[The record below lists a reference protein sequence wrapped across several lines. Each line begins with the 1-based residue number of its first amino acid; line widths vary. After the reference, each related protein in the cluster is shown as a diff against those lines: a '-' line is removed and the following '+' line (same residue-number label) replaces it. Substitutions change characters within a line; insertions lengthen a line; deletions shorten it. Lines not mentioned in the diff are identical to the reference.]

1 MNKHLLIT
9 LIALLLTCFT
19 VYAQTS
25 APATTAIKG
34 TVVDSVKKQPL
45 AYVTMALTDAATN
58 QPVKST
64 FTREDGSF
72 TMSGI
77 AVKHYKL
84 NLVFVGY
91 QTKIIDVAQPDK
103 ATNLGQL
110 LMRVSS
116 NQLKEVT
123 ITHVKPLMKR
133 EVDRISYDVQA
144 DPENKVITVLDMMR
158 RVPLLSVDATD
169 NIKLQGNTNYKI
181 LINGKPSALI
191 ARNPADVFRSM
202 PASNIQKIEVITTPP
217 AKYDAEGLAGIINI
231 ITKKDIEQ
239 GYNGSINTRYSNI
252 WGPGVNLNLTMKQGK
267 FGIGGYAGYNKRSKV
282 TTGFS
287 NINQSSTSANT
298 NDANYEFSDLRQSGT
313 NTNTGNYTYAN
324 TELTYEADSLNLL
337 TGTFEYYGGKG
348 SSDRDLLSNLSST
361 YTRNSNGYRSYSN
374 IDSKDK
380 GFGAGL
386 NYQLGFKRNKE
397 QLLTGSYKYNYSAT
411 NQFNGIEFVERVNYT
426 NPNYRQ
432 YNTSGSKEHTLQLDY
447 VQPLKKLTIEAGAKA
462 IFRNNYSDSYNEVLS
477 NTAQYITDPAQI
489 NNFDYQQNV
498 YSLYNSYQLKFN
510 DKWVAKGGL
519 RLERTTVNAN
529 EGVDQQY
536 ANLIPSIS
544 IQRTFKTSSLNLAYT
559 DRIQRPGIWQ
569 LNPFINSQNPNLI
582 NVGNPDLQ
590 AVVSHGFEF
599 NYSNFKKGSI
609 NLGLNYKFANNTV
622 ENITVIDPATAVS
635 ISTFQNVGANK
646 RLGIDLN
653 VNYPL
658 FNNKFNFNL
667 NSQLVRVWLKGY
679 VNNVLFNTRG
689 FQGHTFAG
697 TTYKFDNGYRLG
709 LNFDFDSRYVLLQG
723 RDNYWVGYAASASKE
738 FWDKKATF
746 SVYINTPFQKFRT
759 IDNTIRTPTSYQL
772 TLNDVFARNI
782 NFSFNYKFGK
792 LNSELKKN
800 KRGISNDDV
809 GSSSRN

>member
-1 MNKHLLIT
+1 MIKR
-9 LIALLLTCFT
+9 LLTTIFILLAICFVALSQTNPSAT
-19 VYAQTS
+19 VTL
-25 APATTAIKG
+25 TG
-34 TVVDSVKKQPL
+34 TVADSLKKQPL
-45 AYVTMALTDAATN
+45 AYVTVALTDAATN

-64 FTREDGSF
+64 FTKEDGSF
-72 TMSGI
+72 TLSGI
-77 AVKHYKL
+77 AIKPYKL
-84 NLVFVGY
+84 NLIFVGY
-91 QTKIIDVAQPDK
+91 GTKIISLANPDQK
-103 ATNLGQL
+103 NNMGQL
-110 LMRVSS
+110 LMSVAS

-181 LINGKPSALI
+181 LINGKPSALV

-202 PASNIQKIEVITTPP
+202 TASNIQKIEVITTPP

-239 GYNGSINTRYSNI
+239 GYNGSINTRYSSV
-252 WGPGVNLNLTMKQGK
+252 WGPGVNLNLTVKQGK
-267 FGIGGYAGYNKRSKV
+267 FGIGGYAGYNKRNRV

-287 NINQSSTSANT
+287 NINQSSTT
-298 NDANYEFSDLRQSGT
+298 TDANASNYEYSDLRQSGT
-313 NTNTGNYTYAN
+313 NASTGKYAYAT
-324 TELTYEADSLNLL
+324 TEATYEADSLNLL
-337 TGTFEYYGGKG
+337 TSTFEYCSGKG
-348 SSDRDLLSNLSST
+348 IADRDLFSNLSST
-361 YTRNSNGYRSYSN
+361 NAAYSN
-374 IDSKDK
+374 SYQSYNNTDNKEK

-397 QLLTGSYKYNYSAT
+397 QLLTGSYKYNFSAN
-411 NQFNGIEFVERVNYT
+411 NQFNDIEFVQRVNYS

-447 VQPLKKLTIEAGAKA
+447 VQPQKKWNIEAGAKA
-462 IFRNNYSDSYNEVLS
+462 IFRNNYSDSYNELFTGAGQHV
-477 NTAQYITDPAQI
+477 IDPTQI
-489 NNFDYQQNV
+489 NNFNYQQNV

-510 DKWVAKGGL
+510 DQWVAKGGL
-519 RLERTTVNAN
+519 RLEHTTVIAN
-529 EGVDQQY
+529 EAINQRY
-536 ANLIPSIS
+536 SNLIPSIS
-544 IQRTFKTSSLNLAYT
+544 IQRTFKSSSLNLAYT
-559 DRIQRPGIWQ
+559 DRIQRPGIGQ
-569 LNPFINSQNPNLI
+569 LNPFINSQNPNLL
-582 NVGNPDLQ
+582 NVGNPNLQ
-590 AVVSHGFEF
+590 AVVSHGIEL

-609 NLGLNYKFANNTV
+609 NVGLNYKFANNTV
-622 ENITVIDPATAVS
+622 ESITIIDPATAVS
-635 ISTFQNVGANK
+635 VSTFQNVGANK

-658 FNNKFNFNL
+658 FNNKVNFNL

-679 VNNVLFNTRG
+679 VNNVLYNTRG

-697 TTYKFDNGYRLG
+697 TNYKFDNGYRLG

-723 RDNYWVGYAASASKE
+723 RDNYWVGYTASASKE

-746 SVYINTPFQKFRT
+746 SVYLNTPFQKFRT

-772 TLNDVFARNI
+772 TLNDMFARNF
-782 NFSFNYKFGK
+782 NFIFNYKFGK

>member
-9 LIALLLTCFT
+9 IIALLLTCFT
-19 VYAQTS
+19 VYSQTS

-45 AYVTMALTDAATN
+45 AYVTVALTDAVTN

-72 TMSGI
+72 TMIGI
-77 AVKHYKL
+77 AVKPYKL
-84 NLVFVGY
+84 NLIFVGY

-110 LMRVSS
+110 LMHVSS

-133 EVDRISYDVQA
+133 DVDRISYDVQA

-231 ITKKDIEQ
+231 TTKKDIEQ

-287 NINQSSTSANT
+287 NINQSSTSAST
-298 NDANYEFSDLRQSGT
+298 NDPNYEFSDLRQSGT

-361 YTRNSNGYRSYSN
+361 NTRNSNGYRSYSS

-411 NQFNGIEFVERVNYT
+411 NQFNDIEFVERVNYT

-447 VQPLKKLTIEAGAKA
+447 VQPQKKLTIEAGAKA

-477 NTAQYITDPAQI
+477 NTTQYITDPAQI

-510 DKWVAKGGL
+510 DRWVAKGGL
-519 RLERTTVNAN
+519 RLEHTTVNAN

-536 ANLIPSIS
+536 TNFIPSVS

-635 ISTFQNVGANK
+635 TSTFQNVGANK
-646 RLGIDLN
+646 RLGIDFN
-653 VNYPL
+653 VNCPL

-772 TLNDVFARNI
+772 TLNDMFARNFNI
-782 NFSFNYKFGK
+782 SFNYKFGK

>member
-1 MNKHLLIT
+1 MNKHLPIT
-9 LIALLLTCFT
+9 IIALLLTCFT
-19 VYAQTS
+19 VYSQTN

-34 TVVDSVKKQPL
+34 TVVDSLKKQPL
-45 AYVTMALTDAATN
+45 AYVTVALTDAATN

-116 NQLKEVT
+116 TQLKEVT
-123 ITHVKPLMKR
+123 VTHVKPLMKR

-169 NIKLQGNTNYKI
+169 NVKLQGNTNYKI

-267 FGIGGYAGYNKRSKV
+267 FGIGGYAGYNKRNKV

-287 NINQSSTSANT
+287 NINQSSTSAST
-298 NDANYEFSDLRQSGT
+298 NDPNYEFSDLRQSGT
-313 NTNTGNYTYAN
+313 NTNKGNYTYAN

-361 YTRNSNGYRSYSN
+361 NTRNSNSYRSYSD

-411 NQFNGIEFVERVNYT
+411 NQFNDIEFVERVNYT

-447 VQPLKKLTIEAGAKA
+447 VQPQKKLTIEAGAKA
-462 IFRNNYSDSYNEVLS
+462 IFRTNYSDSYNQVLS

-519 RLERTTVNAN
+519 RLEHTTVNAN

-590 AVVSHGFEF
+590 AVVSHGVEF

-622 ENITVIDPATAVS
+622 ENVTVIDPATAVS

-667 NSQLVRVWLKGY
+667 NSQLVRVWLRGY

-772 TLNDVFARNI
+772 TLNDLFARNI

>member
-759 IDNTIRTPTSYQL
+759 IDNTTS
-772 TLNDVFARNI
+772 
-782 NFSFNYKFGK
+782 
-792 LNSELKKN
+792 
-800 KRGISNDDV
+800 
-809 GSSSRN
+809 

>member
-1 MNKHLLIT
+1 M
-9 LIALLLTCFT
+9 
-19 VYAQTS
+19 
-25 APATTAIKG
+25 AIKG

-45 AYVTMALTDAATN
+45 AYVTVALTDAVTN

-72 TMSGI
+72 TMSGMT
-77 AVKHYKL
+77 VKHYKL

-91 QTKIIDVAQPDK
+91 QTKIIDVTQPDK

-110 LMRVSS
+110 LMRVTS

-123 ITHVKPLMKR
+123 ITRVKPLMKR

-267 FGIGGYAGYNKRSKV
+267 FGIGGYAGYNKRNQV

-287 NINQSSTSANT
+287 NINQSSTSANA
-298 NDANYEFSDLRQSGT
+298 NDLNYEFSDLRQSGT
-313 NTNTGNYTYAN
+313 NTNKGNYTYAN

-337 TGTFEYYGGKG
+337 TGTFEYYSGKG

-361 YTRNSNGYRSYSN
+361 NTRNSNGYRSYSN

-411 NQFNGIEFVERVNYT
+411 NQFNDIEFVERVNYT

-447 VQPLKKLTIEAGAKA
+447 VQPQNKLTIEAGAKA

-519 RLERTTVNAN
+519 RLEHTTVNAN

-590 AVVSHGFEF
+590 AVVSHGVEF

-622 ENITVIDPATAVS
+622 ENVTVIDPATAVS

-772 TLNDVFARNI
+772 TLNDMFARNI

-809 GSSSRN
+809 GSSGRN

>member
-1 MNKHLLIT
+1 MNKHLLIIT
-9 LIALLLTCFT
+9 IALLLNCFT

-25 APATTAIKG
+25 APVTTAIEG

-45 AYVTMALTDAATN
+45 AYVTVALTDAVTN

-64 FTREDGSF
+64 FTSEDGSF

-91 QTKIIDVAQPDK
+91 QTKIINVAEPDK

-116 NQLKEVT
+116 TQLKEVT
-123 ITHVKPLMKR
+123 VTHVKPLMKR

-298 NDANYEFSDLRQSGT
+298 NDPNYEFSDLRQSGT

-361 YTRNSNGYRSYSN
+361 DTRNSNGYRSYSN

-519 RLERTTVNAN
+519 RLEHTTVNAN

-622 ENITVIDPATAVS
+622 ENVTVIDPATAVS

-646 RLGIDLN
+646 RLGVDFN

-697 TTYKFDNGYRLG
+697 TTYKFENGYRLG

-723 RDNYWVGYAASASKE
+723 RDNYWLGYAASASKE

-772 TLNDVFARNI
+772 TLNDLFARNI